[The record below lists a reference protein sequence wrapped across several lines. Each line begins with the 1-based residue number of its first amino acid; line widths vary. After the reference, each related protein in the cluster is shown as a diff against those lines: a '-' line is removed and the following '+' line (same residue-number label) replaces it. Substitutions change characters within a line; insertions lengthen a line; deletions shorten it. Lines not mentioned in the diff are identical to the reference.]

1 MSGSVALVT
10 LVVREYD
17 DAIAF
22 FTNALSFTLIEDTPL
37 GAGKRWVVVAPPD
50 SHGASLLLAKAAD
63 AEQLAHIGNQTGGRV
78 AFFLETPDFARA
90 YRRMQERGV
99 RFAEAPREE
108 SYGTVAV
115 FFDIYGN
122 KWDLLQRREGERR

>member
-22 FTNALSFTLIEDTPL
+22 FTNALSITLIEDTPL

-50 SHGASLLLAKAAD
+50 
-63 AEQLAHIGNQTGGRV
+63 
-78 AFFLETPDFARA
+78 FARA
-90 YRRMQERGV
+90 YRRMQEHGV

-115 FFDIYGN
+115 FFDLYGN